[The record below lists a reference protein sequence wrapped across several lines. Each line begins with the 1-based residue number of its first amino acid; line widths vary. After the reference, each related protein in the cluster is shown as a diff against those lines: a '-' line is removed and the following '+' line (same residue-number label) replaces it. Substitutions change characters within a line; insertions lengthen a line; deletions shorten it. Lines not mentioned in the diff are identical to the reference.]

1 MPQLTHTTYK
11 AKNTTYSVGD
21 RVAERPKAVG
31 TAANSAE
38 GRKRVAEINF
48 QRYGTITEIFTKSK
62 KQTNPILK
70 TPMTPEKLLIAQ
82 TNWANGTSLSELSK
96 DLGVST
102 FTVKRYLTRL
112 NEGWTM
118 QKLFAPFIIAQDPYV
133 KVQWDH
139 LKSPA
144 THSMMRICHVSE
156 FESLMKREYGLAGV

>member
-31 TAANSAE
+31 TAANSVV
-38 GRKRVAEINF
+38 GRRRVAEINF

-118 QKLFAPFIIAQDPYV
+118 QKLFTPFIIAQDPYV

-144 THSMMRICHVSE
+144 IHSMMRICHVSE

>member
-21 RVAERPKAVG
+21 RVAERPKSVG
-31 TAANSAE
+31 AAANSAE
-38 GRKRVAEINF
+38 GKRRVAEINF

-82 TNWANGTSLSELSK
+82 TNWANGTSLNELAK
-96 DLGVST
+96 DLGVSS

-144 THSMMRICHVSE
+144 THSMMRIWL
-156 FESLMKREYGLAGV
+156 ESDHEG

>member
-31 TAANSAE
+31 TAANSVV
-38 GRKRVAEINF
+38 GRRRVAEINF

>member
-1 MPQLTHTTYK
+1 MPQLTHTSYK
-11 AKNTTYSVGD
+11 AKNNTYSIGD
-21 RVAERPKAVG
+21 RVAERPKPIGAAAN
-31 TAANSAE
+31 TAA
-38 GRKRVAEINF
+38 GRKRVADINF
-48 QRYGTITEIFTKSK
+48 QRYGTIIEIFTKSK

-70 TPMTPEKLLIAQ
+70 TPMTAEKLLIAQ
-82 TNWANGTSLSELSK
+82 TNWANGTPISELSK

-144 THSMMRICHVSE
+144 THSMMRICHASE
-156 FESLMKREYGLAGV
+156 LEALLKREYGLSGV

>member
-11 AKNTTYSVGD
+11 TKETTYSVGD
-21 RVAERPKAVG
+21 RVAERPKPVG
-31 TAANSAE
+31 TAANSTA

-70 TPMTPEKLLIAQ
+70 TPMTPEKLLVAQ
-82 TNWANGTSLSELSK
+82 TKWANGTSLIELSK
-96 DLGVST
+96 DLGVSR
-102 FTVKRYLTRL
+102 FTAQRYLTRL
-112 NEGWTM
+112 NLGWTI
-118 QKLFAPFIIAQDPYV
+118 QKLFAPYIIAQDPYV

-139 LKSPA
+139 LKSPS

-156 FESLMKREYGLAGV
+156 FEELLTNEYGLAGV